1 MFWTLRKLGS
11 QDDHELA
18 MCDFISQAI
27 SYGLNTDLKLNKS
40 VIIVLEVKY
49 TNNIMLEYNSYIRHM
64 IINVHE

>member
-1 MFWTLRKLGS
+1 
-11 QDDHELA
+11 